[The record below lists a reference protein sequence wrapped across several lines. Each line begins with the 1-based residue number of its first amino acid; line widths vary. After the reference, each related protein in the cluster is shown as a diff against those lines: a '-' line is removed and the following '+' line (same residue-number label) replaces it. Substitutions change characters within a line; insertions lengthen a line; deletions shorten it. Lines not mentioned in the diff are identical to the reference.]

1 MELALSAAEIEFRDN
16 VRAFIAAH
24 LGPSAYRDTK
34 HEQQSWAAALLR
46 QGWAAYTW
54 PVEYGGPGWTPTQR
68 YIWERETGAR
78 GLPARLGGMG
88 MLMLAPI
95 LQSYGTE
102 AQKRAHLPGILEN
115 RVEWCQGYSEPG
127 AGSDLAALATQA
139 VRDGDEYIVTGEKVW
154 TSYAHIAAWMFAL
167 VRTSKET
174 RRQDGISFLLLD
186 MKSPGVSVHP
196 MQTIDGLHTIN
207 RVVLDGVRVPV
218 SNRIGEEG
226 KGWTYAKAL
235 LTHERTGLSMISLSF
250 RLIEALRKAARENA
264 EPEFQAKIAEA
275 EIKLKALE
283 ISELRC
289 LADIAA
295 GGSPGPVSSVLKLRG
310 TEIIQEITTLFLE
323 CAGPYAA
330 PWAPEAATAGTNFD
344 PIGPDWA
351 QRETIRYLTGRTASI
366 AGGSDEVQRNIIAK
380 HVLGLP

>member
-1 MELALSAAEIEFRDN
+1 MELALSAAEAAFRTE
-16 VRAFIAAH
+16 VRDFINAH
-24 LGPSAYRDTK
+24 LGDRVYRDTK
-34 HEQQSWAAALLR
+34 DEQRSWAAALLS

-54 PVEYGGPGWTPTQR
+54 PADYGGPRWTPTQR

-88 MLMLAPI
+88 MMMLAPV
-95 LQSYGTE
+95 LQMYGTE
-102 AQKRAHLPGILEN
+102 EQKRAHLPGIIEN

-127 AGSDLAALATQA
+127 AGSDLAALATRA
-139 VRDGDEYIVTGEKVW
+139 ERDGDDYVVTGEKLW

-167 VRTSKET
+167 VRTSKEV
-174 RRQDGISFLLLD
+174 RRQDGISFLLID
-186 MKSPGVSVHP
+186 MNSPGIEVVP
-196 MQTIDGLHTIN
+196 IITLDGLHAVN
-207 RVVLDGVRVPV
+207 RVVLDNVRVPI

-250 RLIEALRKAARENA
+250 RLIEALRKAAREND
-264 EPEFQAKIAEA
+264 EPEFLAKIADA

-310 TEIIQEITTLFLE
+310 TEIVQEITTLFLE
-323 CAGPYAA
+323 CAGPFAA
-330 PWAPEAATAGTNFD
+330 PWAPEAAIPGTNFE

-351 QRETIRYLTGRTASI
+351 QRETLRYLTGRTASI

-380 HVLGLP
+380 QVLGLP

>member
-1 MELALSAAEIEFRDN
+1 
-16 VRAFIAAH
+16 
-24 LGPSAYRDTK
+24 
-34 HEQQSWAAALLR
+34 
-46 QGWAAYTW
+46 
-54 PVEYGGPGWTPTQR
+54 
-68 YIWERETGAR
+68 
-78 GLPARLGGMG
+78 
-88 MLMLAPI
+88 
-95 LQSYGTE
+95 
-102 AQKRAHLPGILEN
+102 
-115 RVEWCQGYSEPG
+115 
-127 AGSDLAALATQA
+127 
-139 VRDGDEYIVTGEKVW
+139 
-154 TSYAHIAAWMFAL
+154 
-167 VRTSKET
+167 
-174 RRQDGISFLLLD
+174 
-186 MKSPGVSVHP
+186 
-196 MQTIDGLHTIN
+196 
-207 RVVLDGVRVPV
+207 VRVPV

-330 PWAPEAATAGTNFD
+330 PWAPEAATPGTNFD